1 MKLILFI
8 LFWFYHPFL
17 MSSDTNINNEDI
29 VFQQN
34 SVSQNN
40 IISNITNKEDLL
52 NLIEMTEFNDNFF
65 YALFDP
71 LTNNNIFP
79 LYSSDTEFFFEKI
92 NLFNS
97 KPYGYQIN
105 SNIFENVLFET
116 FNNPK
121 SNHSYLNYLFSS
133 NQITSMCSYLSSL
146 NENQKKF
153 INSNQYNI
161 LCLLNKDQY
170 SQISFL
176 LEIYNKQEI
185 ENLNSKLLI
194 KFLNNKEIEEDYNLS
209 DLGIIDKYIILISN
223 NYSINVDNISNLLE
237 LEIYMNRNSLKSYQ
251 INNLFKNR
259 IISVQQYIS
268 LLSLLKNKP
277 IELKMYEEIN
287 LEINYNKKLSILESY
302 IDKISLDVYDL
313 SRLVNDQFKEMRI
326 TSRNLKYIDGLMLL
340 SLYENSSFLK
350 NLVSILINTPK
361 SNIDNILVAQGLK
374 NYLSKN
380 FVSNFYIEDNYFVS
394 SPLMKFLFLNKN
406 IKFANVHIP
415 KVNDQETISVSP
427 TYLFNLAEN
436 FNLLDS
442 YSYYLDLSE
451 KYYSINEYDL
461 YFLNKYLI
469 ENEYLKNELIKLIF
483 KVHLSNL

>member
-1 MKLILFI
+1 
-8 LFWFYHPFL
+8 

-146 NENQKKF
+146 NGNQKKF

-209 DLGIIDKYIILISN
+209 DLGIIDKYIILVSN

-350 NLVSILINTPK
+350 NLVSILINTPQ